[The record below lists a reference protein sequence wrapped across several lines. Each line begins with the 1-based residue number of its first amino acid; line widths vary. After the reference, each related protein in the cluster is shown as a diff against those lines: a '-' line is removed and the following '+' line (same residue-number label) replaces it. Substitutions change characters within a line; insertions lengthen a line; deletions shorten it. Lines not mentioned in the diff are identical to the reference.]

1 MTSLHIQRF
10 DQRVAAVEEARGS
23 ATDYSRLCVFPGRP

>member
-1 MTSLHIQRF
+1 MTSLYLQRF
-10 DQRVAAVEEARGS
+10 DRRAAAVEEARGR

>member
-1 MTSLHIQRF
+1 MSTLHTMRF
-10 DQRVAAVEEARGS
+10 DRRVAAVEEARGS